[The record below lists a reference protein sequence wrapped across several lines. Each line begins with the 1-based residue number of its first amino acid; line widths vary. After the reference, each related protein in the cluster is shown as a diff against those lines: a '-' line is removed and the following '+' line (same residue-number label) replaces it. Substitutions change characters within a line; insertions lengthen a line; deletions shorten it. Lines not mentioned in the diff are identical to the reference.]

1 MALGTVLKAV
11 FGDRNERVLKTL
23 RPLVEQVNALEGKYQ
38 ALDAA
43 ALAGTTATLRQRLDA
58 GESLDDLLPDA
69 FAAAREAARRTLGQ
83 RPFDVQ
89 ILGGIVLHN
98 GNIAEMA
105 TGEGKT
111 LTAVAPAY
119 LNALLRKGVFI
130 VTVNDY
136 LAQRD
141 RDWMHPVYA
150 ALGMTTGAI
159 QSNMSPTERQVQ
171 YACDVTF
178 GTNNEFGFD
187 YLRDNMKSRREDQVQ
202 KHLEYAIIDEV
213 DSILIDEARTP
224 LIISGLPESSTQ
236 RYYEADRVARELK
249 AGPDFEVKEK
259 EHMCV
264 LTEEGI
270 EHAQRLAGVESFYD
284 GEHMDWPHHLEQA
297 LRAHYIYKLDKEY
310 VVHQGEQGPEIVIV
324 DEFTGRLMPGR
335 RWSDGLHQA
344 VEAKEK
350 LRIREELQ
358 TLATITFQNYFR
370 LFHKIAGM
378 TGTALTEAAE
388 FSKIYDLDVVTV
400 PTNRPMVR
408 ADEDDVVYR
417 TDKEKWKSIADEIE
431 RVHATGQPILVGTT
445 SIEKNEQLAAM
456 LSRRGVRH
464 ELLNAKQH
472 AREAE
477 IIMQAG
483 RKGAVTV
490 ATNMAGRGTDIQL
503 GGNPGALIAQ
513 RLKLQPE
520 ADPVAVAAEIKAQV
534 EVEKQDV
541 LGLGGLYVLGTERHE
556 ARRIDNQLRGR
567 SGRQGDPGRTRFYL
581 SLQDDLMRI
590 FAREWVSGLLEK
602 MGMTEGQEIQS
613 RMVTRGIERAQKR
626 VEARNFEV
634 RKSLL
639 EYDEVM
645 NTQRQTIY
653 GKRQEVLEGHELKPL
668 ILDMC
673 EEVVNGIVASR
684 WTKNEP
690 DRDGLCTE
698 LKARFATPFEPPELP
713 RAEDTG
719 PVTGHVMQRLEAR
732 YAERETQLGSE
743 RMRMI
748 ERFLVL
754 NTIDA
759 RWKDHLRAM
768 DQLKAGVGLRGYAQV
783 DPKVEYKREGYD
795 KFQMLLS
802 TIAEEVTS
810 LLFRLEVKTEDQRK
824 LEQRWEGSAVT
835 AGRAPAAPG
844 AAGAGTA
851 TATRGPAAS
860 AATLAAMQR
869 GRERAAAQ
877 AGRQGP
883 SAPIVRKGARVGR
896 NDDCPCGSGKKYKR
910 CCFPKY
916 EA

>member
-1 MALGTVLKAV
+1 MPLGTVLKAV

-23 RPLVEQVNALEGKYQ
+23 RPLVERVNALEPRYQ

-43 ALAGTTATLRQRLDA
+43 ALSGTTAALRQRLEA
-58 GESLDDLLPDA
+58 GESLDALLPDA

-89 ILGGIVLHN
+89 ILGGVVLHN
-98 GNIAEMA
+98 GDIAEMA

-119 LNALLRKGVFI
+119 LNALLGKGVFI

-136 LAQRD
+136 LARRD

-150 ALGMTTGAI
+150 ALGMSTGAI
-159 QSNMSPTERQVQ
+159 QSNMSPQERQVQ
-171 YACDVTF
+171 YACDITF

-202 KHLEYAIIDEV
+202 KHLQYAIIDEV

-270 EHAQRLAGVESFYD
+270 ERAQKLAGVESFYD

-370 LFHKIAGM
+370 LFGKLAGM
-378 TGTALTEAAE
+378 TGTARTEAAE
-388 FSKIYDLDVVTV
+388 FSKIYDLDVITV
-400 PTNRPMVR
+400 PTNRPMIR
-408 ADEDDVVYR
+408 QDEDDVVYR
-417 TDKEKWKSIADEIE
+417 TDKEKWKAIADEIE
-431 RVHATGQPILVGTT
+431 RAHATGQPILVGTT
-445 SIEKNEQLAAM
+445 SIEKNELLSAM
-456 LSRRGVRH
+456 LGRRGVKH

-503 GGNPGALIAQ
+503 GGNPGALTAQ

-520 ADPVAVAAEIKAQV
+520 ADPAAVAAEIKAQV
-534 EVEKQDV
+534 EAEKQQV
-541 LGLGGLYVLGTERHE
+541 LALGGLYVLGTERHE

-567 SGRQGDPGRTRFYL
+567 GGRQGDPGRTRFYL

-590 FAREWVSGLLEK
+590 FAREWVSGLLER

-613 RMVTRGIERAQKR
+613 GMVTRGIERAQRR

-634 RKSLL
+634 RKNLL

-653 GKRQEVLEGHELKPL
+653 SKRQEVLEGHELKPL

-684 WTKNEP
+684 WPEKGDP
-690 DRDGLCTE
+690 DREGLAHE
-698 LKARFATPFEPPELP
+698 LRARFNTPFEAAGLP
-713 RAEDTG
+713 ATQD
-719 PVTGHVMQRLEAR
+719 PAAAVPHVMQRLEAR

-754 NTIDA
+754 NTIDS

-795 KFQMLLS
+795 KFQLLLS
-802 TIAEEVTS
+802 TIAEAAAVA
-810 LLFRLEVKTEDQRK
+810 
-824 LEQRWEGSAVT
+824 EQRARDRDLAVVDREGAV
-835 AGRAPAAPG
+835 AVVDRELHL
-844 AAGAGTA
+844 GT
-851 TATRGPAAS
+851 T
-860 AATLAAMQR
+860 
-869 GRERAAAQ
+869 ERAARRG
-877 AGRQGP
+877 AGE
-883 SAPIVRKGARVGR
+883 
-896 NDDCPCGSGKKYKR
+896 DDV
-910 CCFPKY
+910 FHL
-916 EA
+916 AA

>member
-1 MALGTVLKAV
+1 MALDTVLKAV

-23 RPLVEQVNALEGKYQ
+23 RPMVERVNALEGRYQ
-38 ALDAA
+38 ALDEAG
-43 ALAGTTATLRQRLDA
+43 LAGTTAALRQRLEA
-58 GESLDDLLPDA
+58 GEDLEALLPDA

-89 ILGGIVLHN
+89 ILGGIVLHH

-159 QSNMSPTERQVQ
+159 QSNMSPAERQVQ

-202 KHLEYAIIDEV
+202 KHLQYAIIDEV

-236 RYYEADRVARELK
+236 RYYEADRVARALQ
-249 AGPDFEVKEK
+249 AGPDFEIKEK

-370 LFHKIAGM
+370 LFQKIAGM

-445 SIEKNEQLAAM
+445 SIEKNEQLSAM
-456 LSRRGVRH
+456 LGRRGVRH

-483 RKGAVTV
+483 RRGAVTV

-534 EVEKQDV
+534 EAEKREV

-590 FAREWVSGLLEK
+590 FARDWVSGLLEK

-684 WTKNEP
+684 WAVKGEP
-690 DRDGLCTE
+690 DREGLVTE
-698 LKARFATPFEPPELP
+698 LKSRFATPFEAPELP
-713 RAEDTG
+713 RAEDPG
-719 PVTGHVMQRLEAR
+719 VVGAHVMKRLEAR
-732 YAERETQLGSE
+732 YAERETQLGAE

-768 DQLKAGVGLRGYAQV
+768 DQLKSGVGLRGYAQV

-810 LLFRLEVKTEDQRK
+810 LLFRLEVKTEDQKK
-824 LEQRWEGSAVT
+824 LEQRWESAAVP
-835 AGRAPAAPG
+835 AGRAPG
-844 AAGAGTA
+844 AAGGAA
-851 TATRGPAAS
+851 PRGAAPAS

-883 SAPIVRKGARVGR
+883 TAPIVRKSQRVGR

-910 CCFPKY
+910 CCFPKF
-916 EA
+916 ET

>member
-1 MALGTVLKAV
+1 MALATVLKAV

-23 RPLVEQVNALEGKYQ
+23 RPLVEQVNALEPRFE
-38 ALDAA
+38 ALDAE
-43 ALAGTTATLRQRLDA
+43 ALRGCTAELRRRLEAGETLDA
-58 GESLDDLLPDA
+58 LLPEA

-83 RPFDVQ
+83 RAYDVQ
-89 ILGGIVLHN
+89 ILGGIVLHQ
-98 GNIAEMA
+98 GTIAEMA

-111 LTAVAPAY
+111 LTAVAAAY
-119 LNALLRKGVFI
+119 LNALPQKGVFI

-136 LAQRD
+136 LARRD
-141 RDWMHPVYA
+141 RDWMAPVYA
-150 ALGMTTGAI
+150 ALGISTGAI
-159 QSNMSPTERQVQ
+159 QSNMSPTERLEQ
-171 YACDVTF
+171 YACDITF

-187 YLRDNMKSRREDQVQ
+187 YLRDNMKSKHEDQVQ
-202 KHLEYAIIDEV
+202 KHLNYAIIDEV

-224 LIISGLPESSTQ
+224 LIISGMPEASTQ

-249 AGPDFEVKEK
+249 SGPDFEIKEK
-259 EHMCV
+259 EHVCV

-270 EHAQRLAGVESFYD
+270 EHAQHLAGVESFYD

-297 LRAHYIYKLDKEY
+297 LRAHYIYKLDKDY

-350 LRIREELQ
+350 LRIREEMQ

-370 LFHKIAGM
+370 LFNKLSGM
-378 TGTALTEAAE
+378 TGTAMTEAAE
-388 FSKIYDLDVVTV
+388 FGKIYKLDALSV
-400 PTNRPMVR
+400 PPNRPIIR
-408 ADEDDVVYR
+408 ADEDDLIYR
-417 TDKEKWKSIADEIE
+417 TVKEKWKAIADEIE
-431 RVHATGQPILVGTT
+431 HVHATGQPILVGTT
-445 SIEKNEQLAAM
+445 SIETSEHLSGI
-456 LSRRGVRH
+456 LSRRGIRH
-464 ELLNAKQH
+464 EVLNAKHH

-477 IIMQAG
+477 IVVQAG

-503 GGNPGALIAQ
+503 GGNVDALVAAQ
-513 RLKLQPE
+513 LALEPE
-520 ADPVAVAAEIKAQV
+520 ADAAEVRASIAKQV
-534 EVEKQDV
+534 AEEKQAV
-541 LGLGGLYVLGTERHE
+541 IAAGGLYVLGTERHE

-581 SLQDDLMRI
+581 SLEDDLMRI
-590 FAREWVSGLLEK
+590 FAREWVSTLLEK
-602 MGMTEGQEIQS
+602 LGMTEGQEIQS
-613 RMVTRGIERAQKR
+613 GMVSRGIEKAQKR
-626 VEARNFEV
+626 VEARNFEI
-634 RKSLL
+634 RKNLL

-645 NTQRQTIY
+645 DTQRKTIY
-653 GKRQEVLEGHELKPL
+653 GKRQEVLGGHDLKPL

-673 EEVVNGIVASR
+673 DEVVGGIVASR
-684 WTKNEP
+684 WPEKAEP
-690 DRDGLCTE
+690 DLDGLVTE
-698 LKARFATPFEPPELP
+698 LKGRFALGFEPSEFP
-713 RAEDTG
+713 RGESPA
-719 PVTGHVMQRLEAR
+719 PAAAHVMQRLER
-732 YAERETQLGSE
+732 HYAEREALLGSE

-768 DQLKAGVGLRGYAQV
+768 DQLKSGIGLRGYAQV

-810 LLFRLEVKTEDQRK
+810 LLFRLEVRSEDQQR
-824 LEQRWEGSAVT
+824 LERRWTPA
-835 AGRAPAAPG
+835 AGGARPAAPAGLPGTNPG
-844 AAGAGTA
+844 AL
-851 TATRGPAAS
+851 S
-860 AATLAAMQR
+860 AMQR
-869 GRERAAAQ
+869 GRERAAAM

-883 SAPIVRKGARVGR
+883 PAPIVRKAERVGR
-896 NDDCPCGSGKKYKR
+896 NDPCPCGSGKKYKR

-916 EA
+916 ET